1 MNISIIG
8 TGNLAFHFSEIFMS
22 NIDINLIEIFGRKKT
37 LPKEFNNSINYC
49 NCLTKLKEADFYI
62 ICVSDD
68 YIKKISKKITTKR
81 NNIVL
86 HCSGSTKMDVL
97 SDHLSHGVFYP
108 IQTFSKE
115 KKISFKEIPI
125 AIESNSDGNLKKI
138 RKLGLLLSDR
148 VLMASSTQR
157 LAIHVSAVFANNFT
171 NYMRVIADEIL
182 KSNSI
187 DTNIL
192 NPLTI
197 ETSEKLKF
205 LNSKNA
211 QTGPAIRNDIKT
223 IKKHLHLL
231 KDTDHFEIYETI
243 SKEITKLNNEL

>member
-22 NIDINLIEIFGRKKT
+22 TSDINLIEIFGRKKT

-62 ICVSDD
+62 ICISDD
-68 YIKKISKKITTKR
+68 YIKKISKKIITKR

-97 SDHLSHGVFYP
+97 SDHLSYGVFYP

-115 KKISFKEIPI
+115 KKISLKKIPI
-125 AIESNSDGNLKKI
+125 AIESNSIKSLKKI
-138 RKLGLLLSDR
+138 KKLGLLLSEK
-148 VLMASSTQR
+148 VFLASSDQR

-171 NYMRVIADEIL
+171 NYMRIIADEIL
-182 KSNSI
+182 KSNNI
-187 DTNIL
+187 DSDIL
-192 NPLTI
+192 NPLSL
-197 ETSEKLKF
+197 ETTDKLKY
-205 LNSKNA
+205 LSSKKA

-231 KDTDHFEIYETI
+231 KSTNHFKIYEII

>member
-1 MNISIIG
+1 MGFFI
-8 TGNLAFHFSEIFMS
+8 LFR
-22 NIDINLIEIFGRKKT
+22 LLVKK
-37 LPKEFNNSINYC
+37 
-49 NCLTKLKEADFYI
+49 
-62 ICVSDD
+62 
-68 YIKKISKKITTKR
+68 
-81 NNIVL
+81 
-86 HCSGSTKMDVL
+86 
-97 SDHLSHGVFYP
+97 
-108 IQTFSKE
+108 

-138 RKLGLLLSDR
+138 RKLGSLLSEK
-148 VLMASSTQR
+148 VLIASSNQR

-192 NPLTI
+192 NPLTV
-197 ETSEKLKF
+197 ETTEKLKF

-231 KDTDHFEIYETI
+231 KGSNHFKIYETI